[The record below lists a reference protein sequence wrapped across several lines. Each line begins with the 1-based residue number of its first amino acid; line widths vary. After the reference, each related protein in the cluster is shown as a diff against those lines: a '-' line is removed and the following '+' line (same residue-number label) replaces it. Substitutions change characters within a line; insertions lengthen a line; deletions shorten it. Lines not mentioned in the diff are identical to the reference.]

1 MYLLVSYYLSRCMIN
16 ILFDQHKTYVFS
28 KYLKNIH
35 SLMVKYTYIISMH
48 IPENICY
55 DRYIFYHSHFMSVFV
70 HVALTYCPKQAS
82 FFNLPLFFSVLHSS
96 LPLTPTHVLFQRLVS
111 EITFPKNKYKRSNF
125 SFSF

>member
-1 MYLLVSYYLSRCMIN
+1 MYLLFFFYFAIFLPDIPIY
-16 ILFDQHKTYVFS
+16 F
-28 KYLKNIH
+28 KNIQT
-35 SLMVKYTYIISMH
+35 LMVRYTYIISMH

-111 EITFPKNKYKRSNF
+111 EITFSKNKYKRSNF
-125 SFSF
+125 SLSF